1 MSEALFVEY
10 YRVSTERQ
18 GRSGLGLAA
27 QRADVAR
34 CIAQLGGGRTLAEKE
49 DIASGKRDDRKA
61 LTEALDLCADTG
73 ASLVFAKFDRLTRDL
88 GFWCQLKKS
97 GVNFIAAENPNATP
111 LTIDILI
118 AFATEERRLIGERT
132 KKALAAKK
140 AELEAK
146 GERLGNPLGAK
157 AFGTRRGAGAAEGR
171 TQKADAFA
179 RRLAGRVLPLRAKG
193 LSYRAIADD
202 LNDKHILTPNSKK
215 DDPRTWKTW
224 KATTVKNLL
233 ARIERIKAGA

>member
-1 MSEALFVEY
+1 MSETLFVEY

-34 CIAQLGGGRTLAEKE
+34 CIAQLGGGETLERFE

-61 LTEALDLCADTG
+61 LSEALELCAQTG

-97 GVNFIAAENPNATP
+97 GVNFIAAENPTATP

-146 GERLGNPLGAK
+146 GERLGNPLGAE

-171 TQKADAFA
+171 TRKADAFA
-179 RRLAGRVLPLRAKG
+179 KRLAGTVLPWRAEG
-193 LSYRAIADD
+193 LSYRAIADK
-202 LNDKHILTPNSKK
+202 LNARHIKTPNSKE
-215 DDPRTWKTW
+215 DAPKTW
-224 KATTVKNLL
+224 KAATVKSLIDRL
-233 ARIERIKAGA
+233 SRMQEA